1 MNENEIVTGTE
12 VPTES
17 VTDAPVSE
25 ENVVSNESTVSDT
38 ADMTEEAAADISEAE
53 SEETSLSLPEGLDAE
68 ALISSIAADGV
79 SEVMSEVGITEEIC
93 VETAVVTQP
102 VVVPE
107 TVMKTE
113 ATSVITEPV
122 TEMATEVAKVVE
134 DATAETDMTEIVAV
148 PETPN
153 GVMGFVQNN
162 SAVVGVPAAIIA
174 LAVTFLAITRRTRPN
189 RGVIEDTD
197 DVKENMNARERDA
210 ARLEAYKPKKK
221 DKRSQKVAKEKEKKD
236 FAKKVLN
243 TIPYKKILS
252 DDIFFLGK
260 KMYSKAYTFDDIN
273 FNLSDEEQ
281 QYMYLERYIEF
292 LSILDD
298 TVDCQ
303 ICCWNSQINME
314 DFKKKTL
321 IPTKADDLF
330 EYRYE
335 FNSRVLE
342 ENIRKGQ
349 NAIQKHMYITLTIKA
364 PDEETAIRRFKSL
377 DITATNTFN
386 RIGNTNMRVLT
397 SQERVGMLKDFFVG
411 TDDMPVPQLTEK
423 DYEKGIDKLY
433 CAPDYFDFKK
443 DYFMFNNTYAK
454 TIYIREYPS
463 TATSE
468 ILTELLATG
477 IEIMVTTN
485 IETYDSAEAR
495 KLVQHQI
502 TAIDTDMAKREV
514 KAAQHGNFSNQMPQR
529 IKNQRDAMVSVY
541 DKITMKD
548 QKLFMT
554 NMQILI
560 KAESFEELNNNLE
573 VIESTLKRSGCI
585 KGEMAWEQEHGMCDC
600 LPVGYQRKF
609 GWLRTMPSESV
620 AIFMPFNVKEMQ
632 MENSVYYGLNM
643 LSHNIILFDR
653 MKGLVNPSGFVLAC
667 PGSGKSFTVKR
678 EIVNVFLGYEDA
690 DILVIDP
697 EREYWKLA
705 EAFGG
710 EVVKFSNGSKNHIN
724 PFDFDFRLLEDEEI
738 DIIADKCQLLTSFI
752 SCMDSKHPL
761 NAQEKSFVDRCVRK
775 AYAKS
780 NVLTTLDPADMPTL
794 GTFLECM
801 KEETENI
808 NKDMKD
814 KLIITVDMY
823 VNGSAKYFDNQT
835 NVNTKNRF
843 IAYDIRDLNGNLKT
857 QSMLLILDYIWNRLS
872 ENRDKGRKTYIYF
885 DEAHLLFQ
893 DEYSLDYL
901 RMLWKRARKYGG
913 VLTGITQNVEDL
925 LKDDKSRSMLS
936 NSEFLVLL
944 KQNPTDAAK
953 LQDILHFTDSEIQYV
968 NDTPAGHGILVLGGK
983 TKIPFYDEF
992 PQNTKLYSMMTT
1004 NFSETAKMLQEEM
1017 AQSVTFGA
1025 RHFDRK
1031 KYKVVNHGTVSPRNV
1046 PNQNVRC

>member
-1 MNENEIVTGTE
+1 MNENEIVTGTTA
-12 VPTES
+12 PAES
-17 VTDAPVSE
+17 LTAAPVSE
-25 ENVVSNESTVSDT
+25 ETAVSVESVTTDVT
-38 ADMTEEAAADISEAE
+38 DISEVSA
-53 SEETSLSLPEGLDAE
+53 SEMSETEEISSSMILPEGIDAD
-68 ALISSIAADGV
+68 ALVSSIAAEGV
-79 SEVMSEVGITEEIC
+79 SEVMSEVGIEQ
-93 VETAVVTQP
+93 ETVVQTAIVTQP
-102 VVVPE
+102 VV
-107 TVMKTE
+107 TE
-113 ATSVITEPV
+113 AVIVTEPV
-122 TEMATEVAKVVE
+122 ISETEMSEAAEIVTEAAEVTDIVEEETEMTEV
-134 DATAETDMTEIVAV
+134 VAV

-153 GVMGFVQNN
+153 GVMGFVQSNP
-162 SAVVGVPAAIIA
+162 AVVVVPAAIIA
-174 LAVTFLAITRRTRPN
+174 LAVAFLAVTRRTRPK
-189 RGVIEDTD
+189 RGIIENND

-210 ARLEAYKPKKK
+210 ARLEANRPKKK

-243 TIPYKKILS
+243 TIPYKKILA
-252 DDIFFLGK
+252 DDIFFLGR

-303 ICCWNSQINME
+303 ICCWNSQINLD

-321 IPTKADDLF
+321 LPQKADYLF

-364 PDEETAIRRFKSL
+364 PDEETARRRFKSL

-397 SQERVGMLKDFFVG
+397 SQERLEMLKDFFVG

-423 DYEKGIDKLY
+423 DFAKGIDKLY

-835 NVNTKNRF
+835 NVNTKSRF

-992 PQNTKLYSMMTT
+992 PKDTKLYSMMTT

-1017 AQSVTFGA
+1017 AQKEADAS
-1025 RHFDRK
+1025 
-1031 KYKVVNHGTVSPRNV
+1031 
-1046 PNQNVRC
+1046 

>member
-1 MNENEIVTGTE
+1 MNENETVTGTT
-12 VPTES
+12 VLAES
-17 VTDAPVSE
+17 ATAAPVSE
-25 ENVVSNESTVSDT
+25 VDENAVSDT
-38 ADMTEEAAADISEAE
+38 DEMTEEAITEAE
-53 SEETSLSLPEGLDAE
+53 SAETSLSLPEGIDAE
-68 ALISSIAADGV
+68 ALVSSIAAEGV
-79 SEVMSEVGITEEIC
+79 SEVMSEIGITEEIT
-93 VETAVVTQP
+93 VETEAVTQP
-102 VVVPE
+102 VI
-107 TVMKTE
+107 TE
-113 ATSVITEPV
+113 AAVV
-122 TEMATEVAKVVE
+122 TEQILSE
-134 DATAETDMTEIVAV
+134 TEISEAAEIEAEAAEVTDIVAEETEISEVVAV

-153 GVMGFVQNN
+153 GVMEFVQNN
-162 SAVVGVPAAIIA
+162 PAVVGVPAAIIA
-174 LAVTFLAITRRTRPN
+174 LAVAFLAITRRTRPK
-189 RGVIEDTD
+189 RGIIENND

-210 ARLEAYKPKKK
+210 ARLEANRPKKK

-243 TIPYKKILS
+243 TIPYKKILA
-252 DDIFFLGK
+252 DDIFFLGR

-303 ICCWNSQINME
+303 ICCWNSRINID

-321 IPTKADDLF
+321 LPQKADYLF

-349 NAIQKHMYITLTIKA
+349 NAIHKHMYITLTIKA
-364 PDEETAIRRFKSL
+364 PDEETARRRFKSL

-397 SQERVGMLKDFFVG
+397 SQERLEMLKDFFVG

-423 DYEKGIDKLY
+423 DFAKGIDKLY

-835 NVNTKNRF
+835 NVNTKSRF

-992 PQNTKLYSMMTT
+992 PKDTKLYSMMTT

-1017 AQSVTFGA
+1017 AQKEADAS
-1025 RHFDRK
+1025 
-1031 KYKVVNHGTVSPRNV
+1031 
-1046 PNQNVRC
+1046 

>member
-17 VTDAPVSE
+17 VTAAPVSE
-25 ENVVSNESTVSDT
+25 ENVVSDESAVYDVSEMTENDVSDVSE
-38 ADMTEEAAADISEAE
+38 TENV
-53 SEETSLSLPEGLDAE
+53 ETSLSLPEGLDAE
-68 ALISSIAADGV
+68 ALISSIAAEGV
-79 SEVMSEVGITEEIC
+79 SEVMSEVGITEEIS

-102 VVVPE
+102 VVSETIIE
-107 TVMKTE
+107 TV
-113 ATSVITEPV
+113 VISAISEV
-122 TEMATEVAKVVE
+122 TEITTESAEVIE
-134 DATAETDMTEIVAV
+134 DATVETEISETVAV

-162 SAVVGVPAAIIA
+162 PAPAAIIA
-174 LAVTFLAITRRTRPN
+174 LAVAFLAITRRTRPK
-189 RGVIEDTD
+189 RGIIEDTD

-210 ARLEAYKPKKK
+210 ARLEANKPKKK

-303 ICCWNSQINME
+303 ICCWNSQINID

-321 IPTKADDLF
+321 LPQKADDLF

-397 SQERVGMLKDFFVG
+397 SQERVEMLKDFFVG

-423 DYEKGIDKLY
+423 DFAKGIDKLY

-477 IEIMVTTN
+477 IEIMATTN

-560 KAESFEELNNNLE
+560 KPESFEELNNNLE
-573 VIESTLKRSGCI
+573 VIESTLKRNGCI

-600 LPVGYQRKF
+600 LPIGYQRKF
-609 GWLRTMPSESV
+609 GWMRTMPSESV

-780 NVLTTLDPADMPTL
+780 NVLTTLDPKDMPTL

-835 NVNTKNRF
+835 NVNTKSRF

-992 PQNTKLYSMMTT
+992 PKDTKLYSMMTT

-1017 AQSVTFGA
+1017 AQKESKT
-1025 RHFDRK
+1025 
-1031 KYKVVNHGTVSPRNV
+1031 S
-1046 PNQNVRC
+1046 

>member
-1 MNENEIVTGTE
+1 MNENETVTGTTAL
-12 VPTES
+12 TES
-17 VTDAPVSE
+17 VTAAPVSE
-25 ENVVSNESTVSDT
+25 VDENAVSDT
-38 ADMTEEAAADISEAE
+38 DEVTEEAITEAE
-53 SEETSLSLPEGLDAE
+53 NAETSLSLPEGIDAE
-68 ALISSIAADGV
+68 ALVSSIAAEGV
-79 SEVMSEVGITEEIC
+79 SEVMSEIGITEEIT
-93 VETAVVTQP
+93 VETEAVTQPFVTEAAVVTKQILSETEISEAAEIEAEAAEVTDIVAEETEITE
-102 VVVPE
+102 VVV
-107 TVMKTE
+107 
-113 ATSVITEPV
+113 
-122 TEMATEVAKVVE
+122 
-134 DATAETDMTEIVAV
+134 V

-153 GVMGFVQNN
+153 GVVGFVQSN

-174 LAVTFLAITRRTRPN
+174 LAVTFLAVTRRTRPK
-189 RGVIEDTD
+189 RGIIEDTD

-210 ARLEAYKPKKK
+210 ARLEANRPKKK

-243 TIPYKKILS
+243 TLPYKKILS

-303 ICCWNSQINME
+303 ICCWNSQINID

-321 IPTKADDLF
+321 LPQKADDLF

-364 PDEETAIRRFKSL
+364 PDEETAKRRFKSL

-397 SQERVGMLKDFFVG
+397 SQERVEMLKDFFVG
-411 TDDMPVPQLTEK
+411 TDDMPVPQFTEK

-560 KAESFEELNNNLE
+560 KAESYEELNNNLE

-600 LPVGYQRKF
+600 LPIGYQRKF
-609 GWLRTMPSESV
+609 GWMRTMPSESV

-835 NVNTKNRF
+835 NVNTKSRF

-992 PQNTKLYSMMTT
+992 PKDTKLYSMMTT

-1017 AQSVTFGA
+1017 AQKEADAS
-1025 RHFDRK
+1025 
-1031 KYKVVNHGTVSPRNV
+1031 
-1046 PNQNVRC
+1046 

>member
-1 MNENEIVTGTE
+1 MNPLNENEIVTGTE
-12 VPTES
+12 IPTES
-17 VTDAPVSE
+17 VTAAPVSE
-25 ENVVSNESTVSDT
+25 ENVLSDESTVSDVSE
-38 ADMTEEAAADISEAE
+38 MTENDVSDVSEAE
-53 SEETSLSLPEGLDAE
+53 NAETSLSLPEDIDAD
-68 ALISSIAADGV
+68 ALISSIAAEGV
-79 SEVMSEVGITEEIC
+79 SEVMSEVGITEEVV

-107 TVMKTE
+107 AVIETE
-113 ATSVITEPV
+113 AISVVTEPV
-122 TEMATEVAKVVE
+122 TEIATEAAEVIE
-134 DATAETDMTEIVAV
+134 DTTAETEISETVEV
-148 PETPN
+148 LETPN
-153 GVMGFVQNN
+153 GVVGFVQSNP
-162 SAVVGVPAAIIA
+162 AVVGVSAAIIA
-174 LAVTFLAITRRTRPN
+174 LAVAFLAVTRRTRPK
-189 RGVIEDTD
+189 RGIIEDTD

-210 ARLEAYKPKKK
+210 ARLEANRPKKK

-303 ICCWNSQINME
+303 ICCWNSQINID

-321 IPTKADDLF
+321 LPQKADDLF

-364 PDEETAIRRFKSL
+364 PDEETAKRRFKSL

-397 SQERVGMLKDFFVG
+397 SQERVEMLKDFFVG

-423 DYEKGIDKLY
+423 DFAKGIDKLY

-560 KAESFEELNNNLE
+560 KAESYEELNNNLE

-992 PQNTKLYSMMTT
+992 PKNTKLYSMMTT

-1017 AQSVTFGA
+1017 AQKEAKTS
-1025 RHFDRK
+1025 
-1031 KYKVVNHGTVSPRNV
+1031 
-1046 PNQNVRC
+1046 

>member
-1 MNENEIVTGTE
+1 MNENEIVTGTA
-12 VPTES
+12 VPEES
-17 VTDAPVSE
+17 VTAAPVGE
-25 ENVVSNESTVSDT
+25 ENAVSNESTVSDT
-38 ADMTEEAAADISEAE
+38 ADMTEEAATDISEAE
-53 SEETSLSLPEGLDAE
+53 SEETFLSLPEGLDAE
-68 ALISSIAADGV
+68 ALISSIAAEGV
-79 SEVMSEVGITEEIC
+79 SEVMSEVGITEEV
-93 VETAVVTQP
+93 VETSVVTQS

-107 TVMKTE
+107 TVMETE
-113 ATSVITEPV
+113 SVSVITEPV
-122 TEMATEVAKVVE
+122 TDIATESAEVIE
-134 DATAETDMTEIVAV
+134 DATAETEISETVAV

-153 GVMGFVQNN
+153 GVVGFVQSNP
-162 SAVVGVPAAIIA
+162 AVVGVPAAIIA
-174 LAVTFLAITRRTRPN
+174 LAVAFLAITRRTRPK
-189 RGVIEDTD
+189 RGIIEDTD

-210 ARLEAYKPKKK
+210 ARLEANRPNKK
-221 DKRSQKVAKEKEKKD
+221 DKRSRKVAKEKEKKD

-243 TIPYKKILS
+243 TIPYKKILA
-252 DDIFFLGK
+252 DDIFFPGR

-364 PDEETAIRRFKSL
+364 PDEETAKRRFKSL

-397 SQERVGMLKDFFVG
+397 SQERVEMLKDFFVG

-423 DYEKGIDKLY
+423 DFAKGIDKLY

-560 KAESFEELNNNLE
+560 KAESYEELNNNLE

-620 AIFMPFNVKEMQ
+620 AIFIPFNVKEMQ

-823 VNGSAKYFDNQT
+823 VNGSAKYFDNRT
-835 NVNTKNRF
+835 NVNTKSRF

-992 PQNTKLYSMMTT
+992 PKDTKLYSMMTT
-1004 NFSETAKMLQEEM
+1004 NFSETAKMLQEEI
-1017 AQSVTFGA
+1017 AQKEADAS
-1025 RHFDRK
+1025 
-1031 KYKVVNHGTVSPRNV
+1031 
-1046 PNQNVRC
+1046 

>member
-17 VTDAPVSE
+17 VTAAHISE
-25 ENVVSNESTVSDT
+25 ENFVSNESTVSDT
-38 ADMTEEAAADISEAE
+38 ADMTEEVATDISNFE
-53 SEETSLSLPEGLDAE
+53 SAETSISLPEDIDAD
-68 ALISSIAADGV
+68 ALISSIAAEGV
-79 SEVMSEVGITEEIC
+79 SEVMNEVGITEEV
-93 VETAVVTQP
+93 VETSVVTQP

-107 TVMKTE
+107 TVIETE
-113 ATSVITEPV
+113 AISVVTEPV
-122 TEMATEVAKVVE
+122 AEITTGSAEVIE
-134 DATAETDMTEIVAV
+134 DATAEVEISENVAI
-148 PETPN
+148 PEPPN
-153 GVMGFVQNN
+153 GVVEFVQSNP
-162 SAVVGVPAAIIA
+162 AVVGVPAAIIA
-174 LAVTFLAITRRTRPN
+174 LAVAFLAITRRTRSK

-210 ARLEAYKPKKK
+210 ARLEANRPKKK

-303 ICCWNSQINME
+303 ICCWNSQINLD

-321 IPTKADDLF
+321 LPQKADDLF

-364 PDEETAIRRFKSL
+364 PDEETARRRFKSL

-560 KAESFEELNNNLE
+560 KAESYEELNNNLE

-780 NVLTTLDPADMPTL
+780 NVLTTLDPKDMPTL

-835 NVNTKNRF
+835 NVNTKSRF

-992 PQNTKLYSMMTT
+992 PKDTKLYSMMTT

-1017 AQSVTFGA
+1017 AQKETETS
-1025 RHFDRK
+1025 
-1031 KYKVVNHGTVSPRNV
+1031 
-1046 PNQNVRC
+1046 

>member
-12 VPTES
+12 AHTES
-17 VTDAPVSE
+17 VTAAPVSE

-38 ADMTEEAAADISEAE
+38 ADMTEEVATDISDFE
-53 SEETSLSLPEGLDAE
+53 SAETSISLPEDIDAD
-68 ALISSIAADGV
+68 ALISSIAAEGV
-79 SEVMSEVGITEEIC
+79 SEVMNEVGITEEV

-107 TVMKTE
+107 TVIETE
-113 ATSVITEPV
+113 AISVVTEPV
-122 TEMATEVAKVVE
+122 TEIATESAEVIE
-134 DATAETDMTEIVAV
+134 DATVETEISETVVV
-148 PETPN
+148 PEPPN

-162 SAVVGVPAAIIA
+162 PAVVGVPAAIIA
-174 LAVTFLAITRRTRPN
+174 LAVAFLAVTRRTRPK
-189 RGVIEDTD
+189 RGIIEDTD

-210 ARLEAYKPKKK
+210 ARLEANKPKKK

-303 ICCWNSQINME
+303 ICCWNSQINID

-321 IPTKADDLF
+321 LPQKADDLF

-397 SQERVGMLKDFFVG
+397 SQERVEMLKDFFVG

-600 LPVGYQRKF
+600 LPIGYQRKF
-609 GWLRTMPSESV
+609 GWMRTMPSESV

-835 NVNTKNRF
+835 NVNTKSRF

-992 PQNTKLYSMMTT
+992 PKDTKLYSMMTT

-1017 AQSVTFGA
+1017 AQKESET
-1025 RHFDRK
+1025 
-1031 KYKVVNHGTVSPRNV
+1031 S
-1046 PNQNVRC
+1046 

>member
-12 VPTES
+12 IPTES
-17 VTDAPVSE
+17 VTAAPISK
-25 ENVVSNESTVSDT
+25 ENFVSNESAVFDT
-38 ADMTEEAAADISEAE
+38 ADMTEEVATDISDFE
-53 SEETSLSLPEGLDAE
+53 SAETSISLPEGIDAE
-68 ALISSIAADGV
+68 ALISSIAAEGV
-79 SEVMSEVGITEEIC
+79 SEVMSEVGITEEIS

-107 TVMKTE
+107 TVIETE
-113 ATSVITEPV
+113 AISVVTEPV
-122 TEMATEVAKVVE
+122 TEIATESAEVIE
-134 DATAETDMTEIVAV
+134 DATVETEISETVAV

-153 GVMGFVQNN
+153 GVVGFVQSNP
-162 SAVVGVPAAIIA
+162 AVVGVPAAIIA
-174 LAVTFLAITRRTRPN
+174 LAVAFLAVTRRTRPK
-189 RGVIEDTD
+189 RGIIEDTN

-210 ARLEAYKPKKK
+210 ARLEANKPKKK
-221 DKRSQKVAKEKEKKD
+221 DKRSQKVAKEKEKKN

-303 ICCWNSQINME
+303 ICCWNSRINID

-321 IPTKADDLF
+321 LPQKADDLF

-364 PDEETAIRRFKSL
+364 PDEETARRRLKSL

-397 SQERVGMLKDFFVG
+397 SQERVEMLKDFFVG

-423 DYEKGIDKLY
+423 DFAKGIDKLY
-433 CAPDYFDFKK
+433 SAPDYFDFKK

-600 LPVGYQRKF
+600 LPIGYQRKF
-609 GWLRTMPSESV
+609 GWMRTMPSESV

-835 NVNTKNRF
+835 NVNTKSRF

-992 PQNTKLYSMMTT
+992 PKDTKLYSMMTT

-1017 AQSVTFGA
+1017 AQKEA
-1025 RHFDRK
+1025 DAL
-1031 KYKVVNHGTVSPRNV
+1031 
-1046 PNQNVRC
+1046 

>member
-1 MNENEIVTGTE
+1 MNPLNENEIVTGTE
-12 VPTES
+12 IPAES
-17 VTDAPVSE
+17 VTAAPISE
-25 ENVVSNESTVSDT
+25 ENFVSNESAVSDT
-38 ADMTEEAAADISEAE
+38 SDMTEEVATDISDFE
-53 SEETSLSLPEGLDAE
+53 SAETSISLPEDIDAD
-68 ALISSIAADGV
+68 ALISSIAAEGV
-79 SEVMSEVGITEEIC
+79 SEVMSEVGMTEEVV

-107 TVMKTE
+107 TVIETE
-113 ATSVITEPV
+113 AISVVTEPV
-122 TEMATEVAKVVE
+122 TEIATESAEVIE
-134 DATAETDMTEIVAV
+134 DATVETEMTEIVAV
-148 PETPN
+148 PDTPD
-153 GVMGFVQNN
+153 GVMGFVQSNP
-162 SAVVGVPAAIIA
+162 AVVGVPAAIIA
-174 LAVTFLAITRRTRPN
+174 LAVAFLAVTRRTRPK

-210 ARLEAYKPKKK
+210 ARLEANKPKKK
-221 DKRSQKVAKEKEKKD
+221 DKRSQKVAKKKD

-303 ICCWNSQINME
+303 ICCWNSQINID

-321 IPTKADDLF
+321 LPQKADDLF

-364 PDEETAIRRFKSL
+364 SDEETAIRRFKSL

-397 SQERVGMLKDFFVG
+397 SQERVEMLKDFFVG

-560 KAESFEELNNNLE
+560 KAESYEELNNNLE

-835 NVNTKNRF
+835 NVNTKSRF

-992 PQNTKLYSMMTT
+992 PKNTKLYSMMTT

-1017 AQSVTFGA
+1017 AQKEADAS
-1025 RHFDRK
+1025 
-1031 KYKVVNHGTVSPRNV
+1031 
-1046 PNQNVRC
+1046 

>member
-1 MNENEIVTGTE
+1 LNENEITNE
-12 VPTES
+12 QTES
-17 VTDAPVSE
+17 VTTPAVPVSVVDE
-25 ENVVSNESTVSDT
+25 SNVSEMTGEPESFVSSEIVSEYITESVS
-38 ADMTEEAAADISEAE
+38 TEI
-53 SEETSLSLPEGLDAE
+53 SLPGGIDADE
-68 ALISSIAADGV
+68 LISSIAAEEVAEIV
-79 SEVMSEVGITEEIC
+79 SENAPEAV
-93 VETAVVTQP
+93 TAVVTE
-102 VVVPE
+102 VV
-107 TVMKTE
+107 
-113 ATSVITEPV
+113 TEPV
-122 TEMATEVAKVVE
+122 VIETTAVTEAIVSETVVESATQNSEVAESATSETVVS
-134 DATAETDMTEIVAV
+134 ETVTV

-153 GVMGFVQNN
+153 GAAAFIQNN
-162 SAVVGVPAAIIA
+162 PAVVGVPAAIIA
-174 LAVTFLAITRRTRPN
+174 LAAAFMAITRRTRPK
-189 RGVIEDTD
+189 RGVIEDVE

-210 ARLEAYKPKKK
+210 ARLEANKPKKK
-221 DKRSQKVAKEKEKKD
+221 DKRSQKAAKEKEKKD

-243 TIPYKKILS
+243 TIPYKKILA
-252 DDIFFLGK
+252 DDIFFLGR

-314 DFKKKTL
+314 EFKRKTL
-321 IPTKADDLF
+321 LPVKADELF
-330 EYRYE
+330 DYRHE
-335 FNSRVLE
+335 FNTRVLE

-364 PDEETAIRRFKSL
+364 PDEETARRRFKSL

-386 RIGNTNMRVLT
+386 RIGNTNMRVLS
-397 SQERVGMLKDFFVG
+397 SQERVEMLRDFFVG
-411 TDDMPVPQLTEK
+411 TDEMPVPKLTEK
-423 DYEKGIDKLY
+423 DFATGIDKLY

-573 VIESTLKRSGCI
+573 IIESTLKRSGCI

-600 LPVGYQRKF
+600 LPIGYQRKF
-609 GWLRTMPSESV
+609 GWMRTMPSESV
-620 AIFMPFNVKEMQ
+620 AIFMPFNVKEIQ

-724 PFDFDFRLLEDEEI
+724 PFDFDFRLLDDDEI

-775 AYAKS
+775 AYEKS
-780 NVLTTLDPADMPTL
+780 GVLHTLNSDDMPTL
-794 GTFLECM
+794 GTFLKCM

-808 NKDMKD
+808 NQEMKD
-814 KLIITVDMY
+814 KLVITVDMY

-835 NVNTKNRF
+835 NVNTKSRF

-992 PQNTKLYSMMTT
+992 PKDTKLYSMMTT
-1004 NFSETAKMLQEEM
+1004 NFSETAKMLQEEQ
-1017 AQSVTFGA
+1017 AQKAAEAS
-1025 RHFDRK
+1025 
-1031 KYKVVNHGTVSPRNV
+1031 
-1046 PNQNVRC
+1046 

>member
-17 VTDAPVSE
+17 VTAAPISE
-25 ENVVSNESTVSDT
+25 ENFVSNESVVFDI
-38 ADMTEEAAADISEAE
+38 ADMTEEAATDISEVE
-53 SEETSLSLPEGLDAE
+53 SEGTSLSLPEGLDAE
-68 ALISSIAADGV
+68 ALISSIAAEGV
-79 SEVMSEVGITEEIC
+79 SEVMSEVGITEEIS

-107 TVMKTE
+107 TVIETE
-113 ATSVITEPV
+113 AISVVTEPV
-122 TEMATEVAKVVE
+122 AEIATESAEVIE
-134 DATAETDMTEIVAV
+134 DATVETEISETVAV

-153 GVMGFVQNN
+153 GVVGFVQSNP
-162 SAVVGVPAAIIA
+162 AVVGVPAAIIA
-174 LAVTFLAITRRTRPN
+174 LAVAFLAITRRTRPK
-189 RGVIEDTD
+189 RGVIEDKD

-210 ARLEAYKPKKK
+210 ARLEANRPKKK

-303 ICCWNSQINME
+303 ICCWNSQINID

-321 IPTKADDLF
+321 LPQKADDLF

-335 FNSRVLE
+335 FNSKVLE

-397 SQERVGMLKDFFVG
+397 SQERVEMLKDFFVG
-411 TDDMPVPQLTEK
+411 TDDMPVPLLTEK
-423 DYEKGIDKLY
+423 DYAKGIDKLY

-600 LPVGYQRKF
+600 LPIGYQRKF

-780 NVLTTLDPADMPTL
+780 NVLTTLDPKDMPTL

-801 KEETENI
+801 KEENENI

-835 NVNTKNRF
+835 NVNTKSRF

-992 PQNTKLYSMMTT
+992 PKDTKLYSMMTT

-1017 AQSVTFGA
+1017 AQKETETS
-1025 RHFDRK
+1025 
-1031 KYKVVNHGTVSPRNV
+1031 
-1046 PNQNVRC
+1046 

>member
-1 MNENEIVTGTE
+1 MNENEIVTGTA
-12 VPTES
+12 VPEES
-17 VTDAPVSE
+17 VAEVPVSE
-25 ENVVSNESTVSDT
+25 ENVLSDESVVS
-38 ADMTEEAAADISEAE
+38 DISEMTKSDVSDV
-53 SEETSLSLPEGLDAE
+53 SETENAETSLSLPESLDAE
-68 ALISSIAADGV
+68 ALISSIAAEGV
-79 SEVMSEVGITEEIC
+79 SEVMSEFGITEEV
-93 VETAVVTQP
+93 VETSVVTQP

-107 TVMKTE
+107 TVIETE
-113 ATSVITEPV
+113 SVSVITEPV
-122 TEMATEVAKVVE
+122 IEIATEAAEVIEDTTTETEMA
-134 DATAETDMTEIVAV
+134 EIVVV

-153 GVMGFVQNN
+153 GVVGFVQSNP
-162 SAVVGVPAAIIA
+162 AVVGVPAAIIA
-174 LAVTFLAITRRTRPN
+174 LAVAFLAVTRRTRPK
-189 RGVIEDTD
+189 RGVIDDTD

-210 ARLEAYKPKKK
+210 ARLEANRPKKK
-221 DKRSQKVAKEKEKKD
+221 DKRSRKVAKEKEKKD

-303 ICCWNSQINME
+303 ICCWNSQINID

-321 IPTKADDLF
+321 LPQKADDLF

-397 SQERVGMLKDFFVG
+397 SQERVEMLKDFFVG
-411 TDDMPVPQLTEK
+411 TDDMPVPQLTER

-780 NVLTTLDPADMPTL
+780 NVLTTLDPKDMPTL

-801 KEETENI
+801 KEENENI

-835 NVNTKNRF
+835 NVNTKSRF

-992 PQNTKLYSMMTT
+992 PKNTKLYSMMTT

-1017 AQSVTFGA
+1017 AQKEAKTS
-1025 RHFDRK
+1025 
-1031 KYKVVNHGTVSPRNV
+1031 
-1046 PNQNVRC
+1046 

>member
-1 MNENEIVTGTE
+1 MNENEIVTGTTAS
-12 VPTES
+12 TES
-17 VTDAPVSE
+17 VTAAPVSE
-25 ENVVSNESTVSDT
+25 ETAVSGESVT
-38 ADMTEEAAADISEAE
+38 ADVTDISEVTA
-53 SEETSLSLPEGLDAE
+53 SEMSETEEISSSMTLPEGIDPD
-68 ALISSIAADGV
+68 ALISSIAAEGV
-79 SEVMSEVGITEEIC
+79 SEVVSNVGIEQ
-93 VETAVVTQP
+93 ETVVQTAIITQP
-102 VVVPE
+102 VV
-107 TVMKTE
+107 TE
-113 ATSVITEPV
+113 AVIVTEPV
-122 TEMATEVAKVVE
+122 ISETEMSETAEIVTEAAE
-134 DATAETDMTEIVAV
+134 ITESATAETEVAEVVAV

-153 GVMGFVQNN
+153 GVMGFVQSNP
-162 SAVVGVPAAIIA
+162 AVVGVPAAIIA
-174 LAVTFLAITRRTRPN
+174 LAVAFLAITRRTRPK
-189 RGVIEDTD
+189 RGIIENND

-210 ARLEAYKPKKK
+210 ARLEANRPKKK

-236 FAKKVLN
+236 FSKKVLN

-303 ICCWNSQINME
+303 ICCWNSQINLD

-321 IPTKADDLF
+321 LPQKADDLF

-364 PDEETAIRRFKSL
+364 PDEETARRRFKSL

-397 SQERVGMLKDFFVG
+397 SQERVEMLKDFFVG

-423 DYEKGIDKLY
+423 DFAKGIDKLY

-560 KAESFEELNNNLE
+560 KAESYEELNNNLE

-600 LPVGYQRKF
+600 LPIGYQRKF
-609 GWLRTMPSESV
+609 GWMRTMPSESV

-667 PGSGKSFTVKR
+667 LGSGKSFTVKR

-780 NVLTTLDPADMPTL
+780 NVLTTLDPKDMPTL

-801 KEETENI
+801 KEENENI

-835 NVNTKNRF
+835 NVNTKSRF

-992 PQNTKLYSMMTT
+992 PKDTKLYSMMTT

-1017 AQSVTFGA
+1017 AQKESEA
-1025 RHFDRK
+1025 
-1031 KYKVVNHGTVSPRNV
+1031 S
-1046 PNQNVRC
+1046 

>member
-1 MNENEIVTGTE
+1 MNENEIVTGT
-12 VPTES
+12 VAPTES
-17 VTDAPVSE
+17 VTAAPISE
-25 ENVVSNESTVSDT
+25 ENFVSNESTVSDT
-38 ADMTEEAAADISEAE
+38 ADMTEEVATDISDFE
-53 SEETSLSLPEGLDAE
+53 SAETSISLPEDIDAD
-68 ALISSIAADGV
+68 ALISSIAAEGV
-79 SEVMSEVGITEEIC
+79 SEVMNEVGITEEV
-93 VETAVVTQP
+93 VETSVVTQP

-113 ATSVITEPV
+113 AISVVTEPV
-122 TEMATEVAKVVE
+122 TEIATESAEVIE
-134 DATAETDMTEIVAV
+134 DATVETEISETVVV

-153 GVMGFVQNN
+153 GVVGFVQSNP
-162 SAVVGVPAAIIA
+162 AVVGVPAAIIA
-174 LAVTFLAITRRTRPN
+174 LAVAFLAVTRRTRPK
-189 RGVIEDTD
+189 RGIIENND

-210 ARLEAYKPKKK
+210 ARLEANRPKKK

-243 TIPYKKILS
+243 TIPYKKILA
-252 DDIFFLGK
+252 DDIFFLGR

-303 ICCWNSQINME
+303 ICCWNSQINLD

-321 IPTKADDLF
+321 LPQKADYLF

-364 PDEETAIRRFKSL
+364 PDEETARRRFKSL

-397 SQERVGMLKDFFVG
+397 SQERLEMLKDFFVG

-423 DYEKGIDKLY
+423 DFAKGIDKLY

-710 EVVKFSNGSKNHIN
+710 EVVKFSNGSKNHNN

-835 NVNTKNRF
+835 NVNTKSRF

-992 PQNTKLYSMMTT
+992 PKDTKLYSMMTT

-1017 AQSVTFGA
+1017 AQKEADAS
-1025 RHFDRK
+1025 
-1031 KYKVVNHGTVSPRNV
+1031 
-1046 PNQNVRC
+1046 

>member
-17 VTDAPVSE
+17 VTAAPVSE
-25 ENVVSNESTVSDT
+25 ENVVSDESAVSDT
-38 ADMTEEAAADISEAE
+38 ADMTEEVATDISDFE
-53 SEETSLSLPEGLDAE
+53 SAETSISLSEDIDAE
-68 ALISSIAADGV
+68 ALISSIAAEGV
-79 SEVMSEVGITEEIC
+79 SEVMSEVGITEEIS

-102 VVVPE
+102 VVSE
-107 TVMKTE
+107 TIIETD
-113 ATSVITEPV
+113 VISAISEV
-122 TEMATEVAKVVE
+122 TEITTESAEVIE
-134 DATAETDMTEIVAV
+134 DATVETEISETVAV
-148 PETPN
+148 SETPD
-153 GVMGFVQNN
+153 GVMGFVQSNP
-162 SAVVGVPAAIIA
+162 AVVGIPAAIIA
-174 LAVTFLAITRRTRPN
+174 LAVAFLAVTRRTRPK
-189 RGVIEDTD
+189 RGIIEDTD

-210 ARLEAYKPKKK
+210 ARLEANKPKKK

-243 TIPYKKILS
+243 TIPYKKILD

-397 SQERVGMLKDFFVG
+397 SQERVEMLKDFFVG
-411 TDDMPVPQLTEK
+411 TDDMPVPLLTEK
-423 DYEKGIDKLY
+423 DYAKGIDKLY

-600 LPVGYQRKF
+600 LPIGYQRKF
-609 GWLRTMPSESV
+609 GWMRTMPSESV

-780 NVLTTLDPADMPTL
+780 NVLTTLDPKDMPTL

-835 NVNTKNRF
+835 NVNTKSRF

-944 KQNPTDAAK
+944 KQNPADAAK

-992 PQNTKLYSMMTT
+992 PKDTKLYSMMTT

-1017 AQSVTFGA
+1017 AQKESKT
-1025 RHFDRK
+1025 
-1031 KYKVVNHGTVSPRNV
+1031 S
-1046 PNQNVRC
+1046 

>member
-12 VPTES
+12 IPTES
-17 VTDAPVSE
+17 VTAAPVSE
-25 ENVVSNESTVSDT
+25 ESVVSNESSVPDT
-38 ADMTEEAAADISEAE
+38 EEMTEEFISDVSETE
-53 SEETSLSLPEGLDAE
+53 SVESSLSLPEGIDPD
-68 ALISSIAADGV
+68 ALISSIAAEGV
-79 SEVMSEVGITEEIC
+79 SEVVSNVGIEQ
-93 VETAVVTQP
+93 ETVVQTAIITQP
-102 VVVPE
+102 VI
-107 TVMKTE
+107 TE
-113 ATSVITEPV
+113 SVIVTEPV
-122 TEMATEVAKVVE
+122 ISETEMSEAAEIVTEAAEITESATVETEV
-134 DATAETDMTEIVAV
+134 TEVVAV

-162 SAVVGVPAAIIA
+162 PAVVGVPAAIIA
-174 LAVTFLAITRRTRPN
+174 LAVAFLAVTRRTRPK
-189 RGVIEDTD
+189 RGIIENND

-210 ARLEAYKPKKK
+210 ARLEANRPKKK

-303 ICCWNSQINME
+303 ICCWNSQINLD

-321 IPTKADDLF
+321 LPQKADDLF

-364 PDEETAIRRFKSL
+364 PDEETAKRRFKSL

-397 SQERVGMLKDFFVG
+397 SQERVEMLKDFFVG

-423 DYEKGIDKLY
+423 DFAKGIDKLY
-433 CAPDYFDFKK
+433 CAPDYFNFKK

-653 MKGLVNPSGFVLAC
+653 MKGLVNPSEFVLAC

-835 NVNTKNRF
+835 NVNTKSRF

-992 PQNTKLYSMMTT
+992 PKDTKLYSMMTT
-1004 NFSETAKMLQEEM
+1004 NFSKTAKMLQEEM
-1017 AQSVTFGA
+1017 AQKESET
-1025 RHFDRK
+1025 
-1031 KYKVVNHGTVSPRNV
+1031 S
-1046 PNQNVRC
+1046 

>member
-1 MNENEIVTGTE
+1 
-12 VPTES
+12 
-17 VTDAPVSE
+17 
-25 ENVVSNESTVSDT
+25 
-38 ADMTEEAAADISEAE
+38 
-53 SEETSLSLPEGLDAE
+53 
-68 ALISSIAADGV
+68 
-79 SEVMSEVGITEEIC
+79 
-93 VETAVVTQP
+93 
-102 VVVPE
+102 
-107 TVMKTE
+107 
-113 ATSVITEPV
+113 
-122 TEMATEVAKVVE
+122 
-134 DATAETDMTEIVAV
+134 
-148 PETPN
+148 
-153 GVMGFVQNN
+153 
-162 SAVVGVPAAIIA
+162 
-174 LAVTFLAITRRTRPN
+174 
-189 RGVIEDTD
+189 
-197 DVKENMNARERDA
+197 MNARERDA
-210 ARLEAYKPKKK
+210 ARLEANKPKKK

-303 ICCWNSQINME
+303 ICCWNSQINLD

-321 IPTKADDLF
+321 LPQKADDLF

-364 PDEETAIRRFKSL
+364 PDEETARRRFKSL

-397 SQERVGMLKDFFVG
+397 SQERVEMLKDFFVG

-423 DYEKGIDKLY
+423 DYAKGIDKLY

-560 KAESFEELNNNLE
+560 KAESYEELNNNLE

-600 LPVGYQRKF
+600 LPIGYQRKF
-609 GWLRTMPSESV
+609 GWMRTMPSESV

-780 NVLTTLDPADMPTL
+780 NVLTTLDPKDMPTL

-801 KEETENI
+801 KEENENI

-835 NVNTKNRF
+835 NVNTKSRF

-992 PQNTKLYSMMTT
+992 PKDTKLYSMMTT

-1017 AQSVTFGA
+1017 AQKESEA
-1025 RHFDRK
+1025 
-1031 KYKVVNHGTVSPRNV
+1031 S
-1046 PNQNVRC
+1046 

>member
-1 MNENEIVTGTE
+1 MNENEIVTGTTA
-12 VPTES
+12 PAES
-17 VTDAPVSE
+17 LTAAPVSE
-25 ENVVSNESTVSDT
+25 ETAVSVESVTTDVT
-38 ADMTEEAAADISEAE
+38 DISEVSA
-53 SEETSLSLPEGLDAE
+53 SEMSETEEISSSMILPEGIDAN
-68 ALISSIAADGV
+68 ALVSSIAAEGV
-79 SEVMSEVGITEEIC
+79 SEVMSEVGIEQ
-93 VETAVVTQP
+93 ETVVQTAIVTQP
-102 VVVPE
+102 VV
-107 TVMKTE
+107 TE
-113 ATSVITEPV
+113 AVIVTEPV
-122 TEMATEVAKVVE
+122 ISETEMSEAAEIVTEAAEVTDIVEEETEMTEV
-134 DATAETDMTEIVAV
+134 VAV

-153 GVMGFVQNN
+153 GVMGFVQSNP
-162 SAVVGVPAAIIA
+162 AVVVVPAAIIA
-174 LAVTFLAITRRTRPN
+174 LAVAFLAVTRRTRPK
-189 RGVIEDTD
+189 RGIIENND

-210 ARLEAYKPKKK
+210 ARLEANRPKKK

-243 TIPYKKILS
+243 TIPYKKILA
-252 DDIFFLGK
+252 DDIFFLGR

-303 ICCWNSQINME
+303 ICCWNSQINLD

-321 IPTKADDLF
+321 LPQKADYLF

-364 PDEETAIRRFKSL
+364 PDEETARRRFKSL

-397 SQERVGMLKDFFVG
+397 SQERLEMLKDFFVG

-423 DYEKGIDKLY
+423 DFAKGIDKLY

-710 EVVKFSNGSKNHIN
+710 EVVKFSNVSKNHIN

-801 KEETENI
+801 KEEPENI

-835 NVNTKNRF
+835 NVNTKSRF

-992 PQNTKLYSMMTT
+992 PKDTKLYSMMTT

-1017 AQSVTFGA
+1017 AQKEADAS
-1025 RHFDRK
+1025 
-1031 KYKVVNHGTVSPRNV
+1031 
-1046 PNQNVRC
+1046 

>member
-1 MNENEIVTGTE
+1 MNENEIVTGTTA
-12 VPTES
+12 PTES
-17 VTDAPVSE
+17 VTVAPVSE
-25 ENVVSNESTVSDT
+25 ETAVSGESVTTDVT
-38 ADMTEEAAADISEAE
+38 DISEVTA
-53 SEETSLSLPEGLDAE
+53 SEISETEEISSSMTLPEGIDPD
-68 ALISSIAADGV
+68 ALISSIAAEEVAEVVGEVSV
-79 SEVMSEVGITEEIC
+79 SEEYVT
-93 VETAVVTQP
+93 ETATVQDPLVTESTVESDAVVS
-102 VVVPE
+102 E
-107 TVMKTE
+107 TAE
-113 ATSVITEPV
+113 SVITEIITEAAEV
-122 TEMATEVAKVVE
+122 TDIVAEETEIS
-134 DATAETDMTEIVAV
+134 EIVAV

-153 GVMGFVQNN
+153 GVMGFVQSNP
-162 SAVVGVPAAIIA
+162 AVVGVPAAIIA
-174 LAVTFLAITRRTRPN
+174 LAVAFLAVTRRTRPK
-189 RGVIEDTD
+189 RGIIENND

-210 ARLEAYKPKKK
+210 ARLEANKPKKK
-221 DKRSQKVAKEKEKKD
+221 DKRSQKAAKEKEKKD

-303 ICCWNSQINME
+303 ICCWNSQINLD

-321 IPTKADDLF
+321 LPQKADDLF

-364 PDEETAIRRFKSL
+364 PDEETARRRFKSL

-397 SQERVGMLKDFFVG
+397 SQERVEMLKDFFVG

-423 DYEKGIDKLY
+423 DFAKGIDKLY

-560 KAESFEELNNNLE
+560 KAESYEELNNNLE

-600 LPVGYQRKF
+600 LPIGYQRKF
-609 GWLRTMPSESV
+609 GWMRTMPSESV

-780 NVLTTLDPADMPTL
+780 NVLTTLDPKDMPTL

-801 KEETENI
+801 KEENENI

-835 NVNTKNRF
+835 NVNTKSRF

-992 PQNTKLYSMMTT
+992 PKDTKLYSMMTT

-1017 AQSVTFGA
+1017 AQKESEA
-1025 RHFDRK
+1025 
-1031 KYKVVNHGTVSPRNV
+1031 S
-1046 PNQNVRC
+1046 

>member
-1 MNENEIVTGTE
+1 MNENEIVTGTT
-12 VPTES
+12 VPTEI

-25 ENVVSNESTVSDT
+25 ENVVSDESTVFDVSEITGNAVSDVSE
-38 ADMTEEAAADISEAE
+38 TENA
-53 SEETSLSLPEGLDAE
+53 ETSLSLPEGLDAE
-68 ALISSIAADGV
+68 ALISSIAAEGV
-79 SEVMSEVGITEEIC
+79 SEVMSEAGITEEVV

-102 VVVPE
+102 VVVSE
-107 TVMKTE
+107 TVAETE
-113 ATSVITEPV
+113 VITEITAVEKVTGIV
-122 TEMATEVAKVVE
+122 TEEIVVEESVTEAADVTEV
-134 DATAETDMTEIVAV
+134 VAV
-148 PETPN
+148 TETPD
-153 GVMGFVQNN
+153 GVMEFVQNN
-162 SAVVGVPAAIIA
+162 PAVVGVPAAIIA
-174 LAVTFLAITRRTRPN
+174 LAVAFLAITRRTRPK

-210 ARLEAYKPKKK
+210 ARLEANKPKKK
-221 DKRSQKVAKEKEKKD
+221 DKRSQKAAKEKEKKD

-303 ICCWNSQINME
+303 ICCWNSQINID

-321 IPTKADDLF
+321 LSQKADDLF

-364 PDEETAIRRFKSL
+364 PDEETARRRFKSL

-397 SQERVGMLKDFFVG
+397 SQERVEMLKDFFVG

-423 DYEKGIDKLY
+423 DFAKGIDKLY

-560 KAESFEELNNNLE
+560 KAESYEELNNNLE

-620 AIFMPFNVKEMQ
+620 AIFMPFNVKKMQ

-835 NVNTKNRF
+835 NVNTKSRF

-992 PQNTKLYSMMTT
+992 PKDTKLYSMMTT

-1017 AQSVTFGA
+1017 AQKEADAS
-1025 RHFDRK
+1025 
-1031 KYKVVNHGTVSPRNV
+1031 
-1046 PNQNVRC
+1046 

>member
-1 MNENEIVTGTE
+1 MNENEITNE
-12 VPTES
+12 QTES
-17 VTDAPVSE
+17 VTTPAVPVSAVDE
-25 ENVVSNESTVSDT
+25 SNVSEMTGEPESFVSSEIVSEYITESVS
-38 ADMTEEAAADISEAE
+38 TEI
-53 SEETSLSLPEGLDAE
+53 SLPGGIDADE
-68 ALISSIAADGV
+68 LISSIAAEEVAEIV
-79 SEVMSEVGITEEIC
+79 SENAPEAV
-93 VETAVVTQP
+93 TAVVTE
-102 VVVPE
+102 VV
-107 TVMKTE
+107 
-113 ATSVITEPV
+113 TEPV
-122 TEMATEVAKVVE
+122 VIETTAVTEAIVSETVVESATQNSEVAESATSETVVS
-134 DATAETDMTEIVAV
+134 ETVTV

-153 GVMGFVQNN
+153 GAAAFIQNN
-162 SAVVGVPAAIIA
+162 PAVVGVPVAIIA
-174 LAVTFLAITRRTRPN
+174 LAAAFMAITRRTRPK
-189 RGVIEDTD
+189 RGVIEDVE

-210 ARLEAYKPKKK
+210 ARLEANKPKKK

-243 TIPYKKILS
+243 TIPYKKILA
-252 DDIFFLGK
+252 DDIFFLGR

-314 DFKKKTL
+314 EFKRKTL
-321 IPTKADDLF
+321 LPVKADELF
-330 EYRYE
+330 DYRHE
-335 FNSRVLE
+335 FNTRVLE

-364 PDEETAIRRFKSL
+364 PDEETARRRFKSL

-386 RIGNTNMRVLT
+386 RIGNTNMRVL
-397 SQERVGMLKDFFVG
+397 SSKERVEMLRDFFVG
-411 TDDMPVPQLTEK
+411 TDEMPVPKLTEK
-423 DYEKGIDKLY
+423 DFAKGIDKLY

-514 KAAQHGNFSNQMPQR
+514 KAAQHGNFSNQMPLR

-573 VIESTLKRSGCI
+573 IIESTLKRSGCI

-600 LPVGYQRKF
+600 LPIGYQRKF
-609 GWLRTMPSESV
+609 GWMRTMPSESV

-724 PFDFDFRLLEDEEI
+724 PFDFDFRLLDDDEI

-775 AYAKS
+775 AYEKS
-780 NVLTTLDPADMPTL
+780 GVLHTLNPDDMPTL

-808 NKDMKD
+808 NQEMKD
-814 KLIITVDMY
+814 KLVITVDMY

-835 NVNTKNRF
+835 NVNTKSRF

-992 PQNTKLYSMMTT
+992 PKDTKLYSMMTT
-1004 NFSETAKMLQEEM
+1004 NFSETAKMLQEEQ
-1017 AQSVTFGA
+1017 AQKAAEAS
-1025 RHFDRK
+1025 
-1031 KYKVVNHGTVSPRNV
+1031 
-1046 PNQNVRC
+1046 

>member
-1 MNENEIVTGTE
+1 MNENEIVTGTA
-12 VPTES
+12 VPEES
-17 VTDAPVSE
+17 VTEVPVSE
-25 ENVVSNESTVSDT
+25 ENVLSDESVVS
-38 ADMTEEAAADISEAE
+38 DISEMTKSDVSDV
-53 SEETSLSLPEGLDAE
+53 SETENAETSLSLPEGLDAE
-68 ALISSIAADGV
+68 ALISSIAAEGV
-79 SEVMSEVGITEEIC
+79 SEVMSEFGITEEV
-93 VETAVVTQP
+93 VETSVVTQP
-102 VVVPE
+102 VVVPKTVIE
-107 TVMKTE
+107 TESV
-113 ATSVITEPV
+113 SVITEPV
-122 TEMATEVAKVVE
+122 IEIATEAAEVIEDTTTETEMA
-134 DATAETDMTEIVAV
+134 EIVVV
-148 PETPN
+148 PENPN
-153 GVMGFVQNN
+153 GVVGFVQSNP
-162 SAVVGVPAAIIA
+162 AVVGVPAAIIA
-174 LAVTFLAITRRTRPN
+174 LAVAFLAVTRRTRPK
-189 RGVIEDTD
+189 RGIIEDTD

-210 ARLEAYKPKKK
+210 ARLEANKPKKK
-221 DKRSQKVAKEKEKKD
+221 DKRSRKVAKEKEKKD

-303 ICCWNSQINME
+303 ICCWNSQINLD

-321 IPTKADDLF
+321 LPQKADDLF

-364 PDEETAIRRFKSL
+364 PDEETAKRRFKSL

-397 SQERVGMLKDFFVG
+397 SQERVEMLKDFFVG

-600 LPVGYQRKF
+600 LPIGYQRKF
-609 GWLRTMPSESV
+609 GWMRTMPSESV

-835 NVNTKNRF
+835 NVNTKSRF
-843 IAYDIRDLNGNLKT
+843 IVYDIRDLNGNLKT

-992 PQNTKLYSMMTT
+992 PKDTKLYSMMTT

-1017 AQSVTFGA
+1017 AQKEADAS
-1025 RHFDRK
+1025 
-1031 KYKVVNHGTVSPRNV
+1031 
-1046 PNQNVRC
+1046 

>member
-17 VTDAPVSE
+17 VTASPVSE
-25 ENVVSNESTVSDT
+25 EIVVSNESAVSDT
-38 ADMTEEAAADISEAE
+38 ADMTEEVATDISNFE
-53 SEETSLSLPEGLDAE
+53 SAETSISLPEDIDAD
-68 ALISSIAADGV
+68 ALISSIAAEGV
-79 SEVMSEVGITEEIC
+79 SEVMSEVGITEEV

-107 TVMKTE
+107 TVAETE
-113 ATSVITEPV
+113 VITEITEVEKV
-122 TEMATEVAKVVE
+122 TEIATEEIVVE
-134 DATAETDMTEIVAV
+134 ESVTEAAVVTEVVAV
-148 PETPN
+148 PETPD
-153 GVMGFVQNN
+153 GVMGFVQSNP
-162 SAVVGVPAAIIA
+162 AVVGVPAAIIA
-174 LAVTFLAITRRTRPN
+174 LAVAFLAITRRTRPK

-210 ARLEAYKPKKK
+210 ARLEVNKPKKK
-221 DKRSQKVAKEKEKKD
+221 DKRSRKVAKEKENKD

-303 ICCWNSQINME
+303 ICCWNSQINID

-321 IPTKADDLF
+321 LPQKADDLF

-364 PDEETAIRRFKSL
+364 PDEETARRRFKSL

-397 SQERVGMLKDFFVG
+397 SQERVEMLKDFFVG

-423 DYEKGIDKLY
+423 DFAKDIDKLY

-548 QKLFMT
+548 
-554 NMQILI
+554 
-560 KAESFEELNNNLE
+560 
-573 VIESTLKRSGCI
+573 
-585 KGEMAWEQEHGMCDC
+585 
-600 LPVGYQRKF
+600 
-609 GWLRTMPSESV
+609 
-620 AIFMPFNVKEMQ
+620 
-632 MENSVYYGLNM
+632 
-643 LSHNIILFDR
+643 
-653 MKGLVNPSGFVLAC
+653 
-667 PGSGKSFTVKR
+667 
-678 EIVNVFLGYEDA
+678 
-690 DILVIDP
+690 
-697 EREYWKLA
+697 
-705 EAFGG
+705 
-710 EVVKFSNGSKNHIN
+710 
-724 PFDFDFRLLEDEEI
+724 
-738 DIIADKCQLLTSFI
+738 
-752 SCMDSKHPL
+752 
-761 NAQEKSFVDRCVRK
+761 
-775 AYAKS
+775 
-780 NVLTTLDPADMPTL
+780 
-794 GTFLECM
+794 
-801 KEETENI
+801 
-808 NKDMKD
+808 
-814 KLIITVDMY
+814 
-823 VNGSAKYFDNQT
+823 
-835 NVNTKNRF
+835 
-843 IAYDIRDLNGNLKT
+843 
-857 QSMLLILDYIWNRLS
+857 
-872 ENRDKGRKTYIYF
+872 
-885 DEAHLLFQ
+885 
-893 DEYSLDYL
+893 
-901 RMLWKRARKYGG
+901 
-913 VLTGITQNVEDL
+913 
-925 LKDDKSRSMLS
+925 
-936 NSEFLVLL
+936 
-944 KQNPTDAAK
+944 
-953 LQDILHFTDSEIQYV
+953 
-968 NDTPAGHGILVLGGK
+968 
-983 TKIPFYDEF
+983 
-992 PQNTKLYSMMTT
+992 
-1004 NFSETAKMLQEEM
+1004 
-1017 AQSVTFGA
+1017 
-1025 RHFDRK
+1025 
-1031 KYKVVNHGTVSPRNV
+1031 
-1046 PNQNVRC
+1046 

>member
-17 VTDAPVSE
+17 VTASPVSE
-25 ENVVSNESTVSDT
+25 EIVVSDESVVYDT
-38 ADMTEEAAADISEAE
+38 AEVTEDISDV
-53 SEETSLSLPEGLDAE
+53 SETKNAETSLSLPEGIDAD
-68 ALISSIAADGV
+68 ALISSIAAEGV
-79 SEVMSEVGITEEIC
+79 SEFMSEVGITEEV

-102 VVVPE
+102 VVPE
-107 TVMKTE
+107 TVMETE
-113 ATSVITEPV
+113 AVSVITEPV
-122 TEMATEVAKVVE
+122 TEIATEAAEVIE
-134 DATAETDMTEIVAV
+134 DTTGETEMTEIVAV
-148 PETPN
+148 PETPD
-153 GVMGFVQNN
+153 GVMGFVQSNP
-162 SAVVGVPAAIIA
+162 AVVGVPAAIIA
-174 LAVTFLAITRRTRPN
+174 LAVAFLAITRRTRPK

-210 ARLEAYKPKKK
+210 ARLEANKPKKK
-221 DKRSQKVAKEKEKKD
+221 AKRSQKVAKEKEKKD

-243 TIPYKKILS
+243 TIPYKKILD
-252 DDIFFLGK
+252 DDIFSLGK

-292 LSILDD
+292 MSILDD

-397 SQERVGMLKDFFVG
+397 SQERVEMLKDFFVG

-780 NVLTTLDPADMPTL
+780 NVLTTLDPKDMPTL

-801 KEETENI
+801 KEENENI

-835 NVNTKNRF
+835 NVNTKSRF

-992 PQNTKLYSMMTT
+992 PKDTKLYSMMTT

-1017 AQSVTFGA
+1017 AQKESEA
-1025 RHFDRK
+1025 
-1031 KYKVVNHGTVSPRNV
+1031 S
-1046 PNQNVRC
+1046 

>member
-1 MNENEIVTGTE
+1 MNENETVTGTTAL
-12 VPTES
+12 TES
-17 VTDAPVSE
+17 ITAAPVSE
-25 ENVVSNESTVSDT
+25 VDENAVSDT
-38 ADMTEEAAADISEAE
+38 DEMTEEAITEAE
-53 SEETSLSLPEGLDAE
+53 SAETSLSLPEGIDAE
-68 ALISSIAADGV
+68 ALVSSIAAEGV
-79 SEVMSEVGITEEIC
+79 SEVMSEIGITEEIT
-93 VETAVVTQP
+93 VETEAVTQP
-102 VVVPE
+102 VV
-107 TVMKTE
+107 TE
-113 ATSVITEPV
+113 AAVVAEQILSETEISETAEIEAEAAEVTDIVAEETEITEV
-122 TEMATEVAKVVE
+122 
-134 DATAETDMTEIVAV
+134 VAV

-153 GVMGFVQNN
+153 GVMEFVQNN
-162 SAVVGVPAAIIA
+162 PAVVGVPAAIIA
-174 LAVTFLAITRRTRPN
+174 LAVAFLAITRRTRPK
-189 RGVIEDTD
+189 RGIIEDTD

-210 ARLEAYKPKKK
+210 ARLEANRPKKK

-303 ICCWNSQINME
+303 ICCWNSQINLD

-321 IPTKADDLF
+321 LPQKADDLF

-397 SQERVGMLKDFFVG
+397 SQERVEMLKDFFVG

-678 EIVNVFLGYEDA
+678 EIVNVFLGYDDA

-835 NVNTKNRF
+835 NVNTKSRF

-992 PQNTKLYSMMTT
+992 PKDTKLYSMMTT

-1017 AQSVTFGA
+1017 AQKESET
-1025 RHFDRK
+1025 
-1031 KYKVVNHGTVSPRNV
+1031 S
-1046 PNQNVRC
+1046 

>member
-1 MNENEIVTGTE
+1 MNENEIVTGTG

-17 VTDAPVSE
+17 MTAAHISE
-25 ENVVSNESTVSDT
+25 ENFVSNESAVFDI
-38 ADMTEEAAADISEAE
+38 ADMTEEVATDISNFE
-53 SEETSLSLPEGLDAE
+53 SAETSISLPEDIDAD
-68 ALISSIAADGV
+68 ALISSIAAEGV
-79 SEVMSEVGITEEIC
+79 SEVMNEVGITEEV
-93 VETAVVTQP
+93 VETSVVTQP

-107 TVMKTE
+107 TVIETE
-113 ATSVITEPV
+113 AISVVTEPV
-122 TEMATEVAKVVE
+122 AEIATESAEVIE
-134 DATAETDMTEIVAV
+134 DATVETEISETVAV

-153 GVMGFVQNN
+153 GVVGFVQNN
-162 SAVVGVPAAIIA
+162 PAVVGVPAAIIA
-174 LAVTFLAITRRTRPN
+174 LAVAFLAVTRRTRPK

-197 DVKENMNARERDA
+197 DVRENMNARERDA
-210 ARLEAYKPKKK
+210 ARLEANRPKKK

-236 FAKKVLN
+236 FVKKVLN

-303 ICCWNSQINME
+303 ICCWNSQINLD

-321 IPTKADDLF
+321 LTQKADDLF

-364 PDEETAIRRFKSL
+364 PDEETARRKFKSL

-397 SQERVGMLKDFFVG
+397 SQERVEMLKDFFVG

-443 DYFMFNNTYAK
+443 NYFMFNNTYAK

-609 GWLRTMPSESV
+609 GWMRTMPSESV

-835 NVNTKNRF
+835 NVNTKSRF

-992 PQNTKLYSMMTT
+992 PKDTKLYSMMTT

-1017 AQSVTFGA
+1017 AQKEAETS
-1025 RHFDRK
+1025 
-1031 KYKVVNHGTVSPRNV
+1031 
-1046 PNQNVRC
+1046 